1 MRPIY
6 LPIYLLTLI
15 LIFNG
20 CGSRSSMQQSAEEAR
35 ELRMMTYNI
44 KYDNPD
50 DSLNSWDQRREKVT
64 GLLQYHQPD
73 IIGTQEGLLHQLND
87 IKESID
93 RYDWLG
99 KGRKDGSKEGEF
111 SAILYDRTKLH
122 AKSDTTLWLSPT
134 PGQPSQGW
142 DAAFPRIVTAA
153 RLVHKQSQQQ
163 FLVFN
168 THFDHVGDTA
178 RKRSAELLH
187 KFIGDFSQQGEAYI
201 LMGDF
206 NVTPGSKPYQIL
218 TEPADSL
225 NNSIPLRDSFHASEL
240 PHYGPAGTYTGFEV
254 TQPGRR
260 IDYIFCSPELTV
272 KRHATLTDFNH
283 MRFPSDHL
291 PVVAD
296 IRIGM

>member
-1 MRPIY
+1 MKPIH

-50 DSLNSWDQRREKVT
+50 DSLNSWDQRKEKVI

-87 IKESID
+87 IKEGID

-99 KGRKDGSKEGEF
+99 KARKDGGKEGEF
-111 SAILYDRTKLH
+111 SAILYDRTKLD

-134 PGQPSQGW
+134 PGRPSQAW

-153 RLVHKQSQQQ
+153 RLVDKQSQEQ
-163 FLVFN
+163 FWVFN

-187 KFIGDFSQQGEAYI
+187 KFVSDFRQQGEAYI

-206 NVTPGSKPYQIL
+206 NVTPDSAPYQIL

-225 NNSIPLRDSFHASEL
+225 KNSIPLRDSFHASEL

-254 TQPGRR
+254 TQPERR

-272 KRHATLTDFNH
+272 NRHATLTDFNN

-296 IRIGM
+296 IQVGL